1 MIFSEDE
8 NIQDEKHKGNPSAES
23 LLTYFVMNPMSTSK
37 WFQSTWVYFITT
49 KLKGKTNQMVWDSQA
64 GNFPTPKMFCS
75 PKPNN

>member
-1 MIFSEDE
+1 LIFSEDE

-23 LLTYFVMNPMSTSK
+23 LLTFSTSK
-37 WFQSTWVYFITT
+37 WFQSTWAYFITT
-49 KLKGKTNQMVWDSQA
+49 KLEGKTNQMVWNSQA